1 LGAWT
6 MTGKARANRF
16 REALAAV
23 SHARLGLMAAT
34 VAGLAVLLTLGDPG
48 LSIDEPLDVR
58 PGRTYVAA
66 LQARGWRFFERGFVE
81 RVFRDNAEHP
91 PLGRWLLG
99 LASSLGEPFQI
110 MLFGADPT
118 GLYVLSGRLAPA
130 LAFAILVGVVTAES
144 SRRWCRAAGI
154 GAGWALLVM
163 PRVFAHAHLAALD
176 TFLSLFWTTALL
188 AGVRATAPLA
198 SMRASI
204 EAGALW
210 SLALLTKIHAW
221 LLLPILAIWAFT
233 RLSRQCAFRT
243 IMVWTLTG
251 VGLFLAGWPWLWYD
265 IWARWKAYWGTSVQ
279 RATIMVEYFGQ
290 IMADRDVPW
299 HYPWVYFAVTVPIGL
314 QFLGICGLVAGWR
327 QRRVDRFPWLLAATI
342 VVFLGLFSTR
352 IPVYDGER
360 LFLHVFP
367 AWAML
372 IGLGFGRLWQRWGT
386 LRSGRYLL
394 AGLLV
399 TQCYGV
405 LALHPFGLSYYNM
418 LTGGLPGAQRLGL
431 ELTYWS
437 DAVDRVL
444 LDRLAAE
451 IRPGARAALA
461 PTLYQGQGILTT
473 TAALVRRDVVL
484 QDDEAAKGSEWVVI
498 SRRRAYWKPDLT
510 ARLESGMGQ
519 RIFTRNRQGVW
530 LSALWHFPRTG
541 PGRDPAAR
549 GGYQDRSSSSSSA
562 AAGPSTIP
570 APRVCGKPENPH

>member
-1 LGAWT
+1 
-6 MTGKARANRF
+6 MTGKAGAERF
-16 REALAAV
+16 RIALAAV
-23 SHARLGLMAAT
+23 SHARLGLMAGTA
-34 VAGLAVLLTLGDPG
+34 AGLAVVLTLGDPG
-48 LSIDEPLDVR
+48 LTIDEPLDVR
-58 PGRTYVAA
+58 PGRTYVAT
-66 LQARGWRFFERGFVE
+66 LQARGWRFFERGIVDQ
-81 RVFRDNAEHP
+81 VFRDNAEHP

-110 MLFGADPT
+110 MLRGADPT

-130 LAFAILVGVVTAES
+130 LAFALLVGVVAAES
-144 SRRWCRAAGI
+144 SRRWGRAAGI

-176 TFLSLFWTTALL
+176 TFLSLFWTLALL
-188 AGVRATAPLA
+188 AGVRATASSA
-198 SMRASI
+198 STRAI
-204 EAGALW
+204 IAAGAFW

-233 RLSRQCAFRT
+233 RLSWRCACKT
-243 IMVWTLTG
+243 IVIWTFTA

-265 IWARWKAYWGTSVQ
+265 TWARWRTYWGTSVQ

-290 IMADRDVPW
+290 IMPDRDVPW

-314 QFLGICGLVAGWR
+314 QLLGVYGLVAGWR
-327 QRRVDRFPWLLAATI
+327 QRQADRFPCLLAATI
-342 VVFLGLFSTR
+342 LVFLGLFSTR

-386 LRSGRYLL
+386 LRSRRYLL

-399 TQCYGV
+399 AQSHGA

-418 LTGGLPGAQRLGL
+418 LTGGLPGAERLGL

-451 IRPGARAALA
+451 IQPGATAALV
-461 PTLYQGQGILTT
+461 PTLYPGQGILTT

-484 QDDEAAKGSEWVVI
+484 QDGEAARGSEWLVV
-498 SRRRAYWKPDLT
+498 SRRQAYWKPELT
-510 ARLESGMGQ
+510 ARLESGMGE
-519 RIFTRNRQGVW
+519 RICTRNRQGVW
-530 LSALWHFPRTG
+530 LSALWHFPRAG
-541 PGRDPAAR
+541 PPRDPEAHVAEASR
-549 GGYQDRSSSSSSA
+549 DASCAIATAGSGG
-562 AAGPSTIP
+562 IP
-570 APRVCGKPENPH
+570 PP